1 MFDTTEEDVIE
12 LIKDFELNEL
22 LICWSVKILM
32 LLKDLTLILQV
43 HQINVCFVIIG
54 ILKMLD

>member
-1 MFDTTEEDVIE
+1 MTEEDGIE
-12 LIKDFELNEL
+12 LIKGFELNEL
-22 LICWSVKILM
+22 LICWSVKKLM
-32 LLKDLTLILQV
+32 FLKELTLIIQV